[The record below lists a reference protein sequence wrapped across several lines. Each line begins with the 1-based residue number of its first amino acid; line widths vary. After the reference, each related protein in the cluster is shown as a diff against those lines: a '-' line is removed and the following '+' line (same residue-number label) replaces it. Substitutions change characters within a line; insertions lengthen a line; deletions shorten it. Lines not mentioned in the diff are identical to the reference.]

1 MSTLSNETLYQ
12 DSFLEGLTPDP
23 LLTVSEW
30 ADAYRY
36 LSQRASA
43 EPGRWRTA
51 RTPYLK
57 EIMDCLSATSPI
69 QIVTFIKGAQI
80 GGSECGNNWIG
91 YIVDHAPGPIM
102 SVQPTVEMAK
112 RNSKQRIEPLIQ
124 ESPRLREKIKPS
136 RSKDSGNTILAKE
149 FPGGLLVMTGANSAV
164 GLRSMA
170 ARYLFLDEVDAYPG
184 DVDGEGDPVAL
195 TEARAR
201 TFARRK
207 ILKVSTPT
215 IQGRSRI
222 ESSYEQS
229 DQRKYHV
236 PCPHCGYFQELLWS
250 RIKWDKGKPQSAV
263 YQCVGC
269 ERPVQEHHKT
279 EMLSKGRWVAT
290 SQTPKNPKHVGFH
303 LSSLYSPVGWF
314 SWIDAAELWEQAQG
328 NQDKLRSFV
337 NTVLGE
343 TWKEKGDAPEW
354 ERIFE
359 RREHYEF
366 NKVPS
371 GGLLITVGVDVQKD
385 RLEAEI
391 VAWGA
396 DKQSWHLDYRVIPG
410 DTSEDYPWKE
420 LFDLLNHQFP
430 CEDGGLMPI
439 RMMAIDSG
447 YNTQIVYNQVR
458 KHPVQRV
465 IAVKGNE
472 SAAMLISAPHA
483 VDVDWK
489 GKKIRRGVKVWTVG
503 TSLAKT
509 ELYGWL
515 RLPKPTTPD
524 EPFPAGYC
532 HFPEQDEHFFKMLTA
547 EQLVIRSTAGGG
559 KRYEWQK
566 IRERNEALD
575 TRVYAR
581 AAASLAGLDRYS
593 SEQLKIIKEKTSVE
607 MEKARPQS
615 AHNPQ
620 KVKDS
625 PFRNRDRS
633 FW

>member
-1 MSTLSNETLYQ
+1 MPTPSDDALYHS
-12 DSFLEGLTPDP
+12 SFLEGLTPDP
-23 LLTVSEW
+23 LLSVSEW
-30 ADAYRY
+30 SDRYRY

-43 EPGRWRTA
+43 EPGRWRTSRA
-51 RTPYLK
+51 PYLK
-57 EIMDCLSATSPI
+57 EIMDSLSATSPT
-69 QIVTFIKGAQI
+69 QVVTFIKGAQI
-80 GGSECGNNWIG
+80 GGSEAGNNWIG
-91 YIVDHAPGPIM
+91 YVIDYAPGPIM
-102 SVQPTVEMAK
+102 NVQPTVEMAK

-124 ESPRLREKIKPS
+124 ESPRLREKVKPA

-164 GLRSMA
+164 GLRSLP

-195 TEARAR
+195 AEARAR

-236 PCPHCGYFQELLWS
+236 PCPHCDNYQELIWS
-250 RIKWDKGKPQSAV
+250 RVRWEKDKPHTAV
-263 YQCVGC
+263 YHCDGC
-269 ERPVQEHHKT
+269 EQPIQEHHKT
-279 EMLSKGRWVAT
+279 EMLAKGRWVAT
-290 SQTPKNPKHVGFH
+290 NKNPKNPKHAGFH

-314 SWIDAAELWEQAQG
+314 SWADAADLWEQAKG

-385 RLEAEI
+385 RIEAEI
-391 VAWGA
+391 VAWGK

-410 DTSEDYPWKE
+410 DTSEDYTWKE
-420 LFDLLNHQFP
+420 LFKILDEQFP
-430 CEDGGLMPI
+430 CEEGGLMPV
-439 RMMAIDSG
+439 RMMAVDSG
-447 YNTQIVYNQVR
+447 YNTQVVYNQVR
-458 KHPVQRV
+458 KFPVNRV
-465 IAVKGNE
+465 IAVKGSD
-472 SAAMLISAPHA
+472 SAAMLISSPHA

-489 GKKIRRGVKVWTVG
+489 GKKLRRGVKVWTVG
-503 TSLAKT
+503 TNLAKT

-515 RLPKPTTPD
+515 RLSKPTTEG
-524 EPFPAGYC
+524 EPYPAGYC
-532 HFPEQDEHFFKMLTA
+532 HFPEQDESFFKMLTA
-547 EQLVIRSTAGGG
+547 EQLILKTTSGGG
-559 KRYEWQK
+559 KKYEWVK
-566 IRERNEALD
+566 IRERNESLD
-575 TRVYAR
+575 TRCYAR
-581 AAASLAGLDRYS
+581 AAAALVGIDRFTAERWDSLKS
-593 SEQLKIIKEKTSVE
+593 VEIKKPHPQSEQK
-607 MEKARPQS
+607 
-615 AHNPQ
+615 PQ
-620 KVKDS
+620 KQS
-625 PFRNRDRS
+625 SSFWNRDRS